1 MLYFVEGNMKE
12 RKTLEIQASTLRGEM
27 RMLRAELNQLKQFQ
41 TFQAEQ
47 FGEMIRNA
55 KEQIVH
61 HLTRTQNGKK
71 SSLYIE

>member
-1 MLYFVEGNMKE
+1 MKE
-12 RKTLEIQASTLRGEM
+12 RKMLEIRASTLRGEM

-61 HLTRTQNGKK
+61 HLTQTQNGKK

>member
-1 MLYFVEGNMKE
+1 MKE
-12 RKTLEIQASTLRGEM
+12 RKALEIRASTLRGEM

-61 HLTRTQNGKK
+61 HLTRTQTGKK
-71 SSLYIE
+71 SNLHLE

>member
-1 MLYFVEGNMKE
+1 MKE
-12 RKTLEIQASTLRGEM
+12 RKALEIRASTLRGEM

-61 HLTRTQNGKK
+61 HLTRTQTGKK
-71 SSLYIE
+71 SNLYLE

>member
-1 MLYFVEGNMKE
+1 MKG
-12 RKTLEIQASTLRGEM
+12 RKTLEIRASTLRGEM